1 MTRALLI
8 GFLSLSTLLNARSQ
22 SPQSPTPPK
31 SAIGQSFSG
40 HDSLAPPPDS
50 NPDATSCL
58 SHLLWAPSDFPVIT
72 ESTGNQPGDFLIRF
86 PSPAPSG
93 DAINDRVALEWYQ
106 ARNPDG
112 QPVKAPAVVIVH
124 ESGRGMAAARTIARG
139 LRSRNLHSFV
149 IHLPGYGARTSV
161 SSTDIRRLLPA
172 MQQAVADVR
181 RARDAV
187 ATLPQVDASLIGLQG
202 TSLGGFITATV
213 AGLDHA
219 FQRTFIFLAGGQ
231 IAEVLIHGTRD
242 AAGIRNRLAA
252 AGIDSPQIRSLSLAV
267 EPMRLAHRINP
278 ATTWLF
284 SGKFDEVVPPR
295 CSLAFATAAS
305 LPPDHHRQL
314 PVGHYSAALLLPII
328 LQQIGDLMAPT
339 PPAEK
344 SPAKSP

>member
-1 MTRALLI
+1 MTRALLL
-8 GFLSLSTLLNARSQ
+8 GFLLLSSLPNALSQ
-22 SPQSPTPPK
+22 SSPPPK
-31 SAIGQSFSG
+31 SSVGQSFTG
-40 HDSLAPPPDS
+40 HDSLTPQPDS
-50 NPDATSCL
+50 NPDATNCL
-58 SHLLWAPSDFPVIT
+58 SNLLWSPSDFPVIT
-72 ESTGNQPGDFLIRF
+72 ESSGNQHGDFLIRF
-86 PSPAPSG
+86 PSPVPSG
-93 DAINDRVALEWYQ
+93 DAVNDRVALEWYQ

-112 QPVKAPAVVIVH
+112 SVLKAPAVVIVH
-124 ESGRGMAAARTIARG
+124 ESGRGMAAGRTIARG
-139 LRSRNLHSFV
+139 LRSRNLHTFV
-149 IHLPGYGARTSV
+149 IHLPGYGARTSTL
-161 SSTDIRRLLPA
+161 STDIRRLLPA

-187 ATLPQVDASLIGLQG
+187 AALPQVDASLIGLQG

-219 FQRTFIFLAGGQ
+219 YQRTFIFLAGGQ

-295 CSLAFATAAS
+295 CSLAFAAAAS
-305 LPPDHHRQL
+305 LPADHHRQL
-314 PVGHYSAALLLPII
+314 PVGHYSAALLLPFI
-328 LQQIGDLMAPT
+328 LQQIGDLMAPA
-339 PPAEK
+339 PPPEK
-344 SPAKSP
+344 SP

>member
-8 GFLSLSTLLNARSQ
+8 GFLSLSPLPSALSQ
-22 SPQSPTPPK
+22 SPQSPPAPK
-31 SAIGQSFSG
+31 SAVGQSFTG
-40 HDSLAPPPDS
+40 HDSLTPQPDS
-50 NPDATSCL
+50 NPDATTCL
-58 SHLLWAPSDFPVIT
+58 SHLLWSPSDFPVIT
-72 ESTGNQPGDFLIRF
+72 ESTGNQNGDFLIRF
-86 PSPAPSG
+86 PSPVPSG
-93 DAINDRVALEWYQ
+93 DAVNDRVALEWYQ

-112 QPVKAPAVVIVH
+112 TILKAPAVVIVH
-124 ESGRGMAAARTIARG
+124 ESGRGMAAGRTIARG
-139 LRSRNLHSFV
+139 LRSRNLHTFV
-149 IHLPGYGARTSV
+149 IHLPGYGARTSTL
-161 SSTDIRRLLPA
+161 STDIRRLLPA

-187 ATLPQVDASLIGLQG
+187 AALPQVDTSLIGLQG

-219 FQRTFIFLAGGQ
+219 YQRTVIFLAGGQ

-295 CSLAFATAAS
+295 CSLAFAAAAN
-305 LPPDHHRQL
+305 LPADHHRQL
-314 PVGHYSAALLLPII
+314 PVGHYSAALLLPVI

-339 PPAEK
+339 PPTEK
-344 SPAKSP
+344 SPTKSP